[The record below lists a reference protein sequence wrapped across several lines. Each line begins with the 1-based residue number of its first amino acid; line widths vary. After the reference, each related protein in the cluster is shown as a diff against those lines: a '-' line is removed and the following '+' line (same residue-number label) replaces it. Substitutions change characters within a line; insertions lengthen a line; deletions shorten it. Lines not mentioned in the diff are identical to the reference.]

1 MAEEKP
7 EVTAEPQEELFEIEV
22 IDDTP
27 EEDRPYVA
35 EDVSK
40 DDADDE
46 DLKGLGQR
54 AQERIGQLRREYH
67 DKRREADSSNRMQAE
82 AVNVARTIQQ
92 ENVQLKQL
100 LQSGNSA
107 LFEVTKAKN
116 DADLVTAQGALTKAY
131 DEGNAKDIVEAQTN
145 LNNLMFD
152 GRRLQEAISERSVA
166 ADAPAGLSSGPV
178 RTDVSEPARP
188 DITLT
193 ERDTDWIRKNPWFQK
208 DQKLTA
214 YAMGVHYE
222 LTQQK
227 NVHPNG
233 PEYYRMVDAE
243 MRKHFPIDEINKNYQ
258 NGSGENFVSSGVRES
273 ADSEGIS
280 VEVESEEALAPV
292 VAPATRSS
300 NKKPTRARLTKTQ
313 VDLAKRLGITNEQYA
328 KQLLKEQANG

>member
-1 MAEEKP
+1 
-7 EVTAEPQEELFEIEV
+7 
-22 IDDTP
+22 
-27 EEDRPYVA
+27 
-35 EDVSK
+35 
-40 DDADDE
+40 
-46 DLKGLGQR
+46 
-54 AQERIGQLRREYH
+54 
-67 DKRREADSSNRMQAE
+67 
-82 AVNVARTIQQ
+82 
-92 ENVQLKQL
+92 
-100 LQSGNSA
+100 
-107 LFEVTKAKN
+107 
-116 DADLVTAQGALTKAY
+116 
-131 DEGNAKDIVEAQTN
+131 
-145 LNNLMFD
+145 
-152 GRRLQEAISERSVA
+152 
-166 ADAPAGLSSGPV
+166 
-178 RTDVSEPARP
+178 
-188 DITLT
+188 
-193 ERDTDWIRKNPWFQK
+193 
-208 DQKLTA
+208 
-214 YAMGVHYE
+214 MGVHYE